1 MAETNCARKDQREKA
16 VGRREREV
24 GREAVC
30 AARGRGG
37 GGQAVPKNYGSPNS
51 TIIKE
56 FKV

>member
-16 VGRREREV
+16 VGRRKGKV
-24 GREAVC
+24 GRGAVC
-30 AARGRGG
+30 AAGGRGG
-37 GGQAVPKNYGSPNS
+37 GGQAVPKNCGSPNS